1 MAVFEIVFEL
11 IPVAGE
17 WFREQNSEAPN
28 RRRRPRVAAQGE
40 AILHW
45 IGETGEFFQQTV
57 EIRDT
62 SEGGVG
68 MVSPRGFAAGQT
80 VWIEQHGEL
89 TKAIIRHSTELGIN
103 YLLGLRKV
111 PVERRRQERQPV
123 NEAGTLEWG
132 RGRRSAVLVKN
143 VSEDGIQLEVSDQ
156 IPKSLVVRLTF
167 GSWLFLGL
175 VCYCNRYAEKYLVG
189 MQLVGK
195 PDRTTDKENNHKLW
209 MGGCD
214 NTDSF
219 HSSRILTVNDSLRP
233 KQAAI

>member
-1 MAVFEIVFEL
+1 MAIFENVLAL
-11 IPVAGE
+11 IPIAE
-17 WFREQNSEAPN
+17 KRLREQNSAVPN
-28 RRRRPRVAAQGE
+28 RRQQSRVAAQGE

-45 IGETGEFFQQTV
+45 IGEKGEFLQQTV
-57 EIRDT
+57 EIHDT

-68 MVSPRGFAAGQT
+68 VISPRGFAAGQT

-89 TKAIIRHSTELGIN
+89 TKAIIRHSTQLGGN
-103 YLLGLRKV
+103 YLLGLGKV
-111 PVERRRQERQPV
+111 PVARRRQERQPV

-132 RGRRSAVLVKN
+132 RGHRSAVLVKN

-167 GSWLFLGL
+167 GSWLFPGL

-195 PDRTTDKENNHKLW
+195 PNRTTDKENNHKLW

-219 HSSRILTVNDSLRP
+219 HSSRSLT
-233 KQAAI
+233 A